1 MPNAFRSSLLLTLAA
16 LLWGCSNPTTP
27 EPPSTP
33 PEEPRPSGALSPLP
47 TDPVTYTRDAVTLTD
62 VGTFDGSRAEFFAV
76 NNDGVAVGRYNLGG
90 YRGVVWFGGSD
101 SQELTDSLGAAII
114 PYDINNYGVVSG
126 YRKEDL
132 CGIRWPGAGNV
143 EYLQALDQ
151 CGQAFGLNNRGANHR
166 GQIVGGIFAPAGTGD
181 TAFQVALWDTA
192 GSLEVL
198 GGRQANGLDINDQ
211 QVVIGSGQFPDG
223 TFGCLVWT
231 RQQGLMKTTE
241 YAPGL
246 DCAEAISHD
255 GTLAG
260 WVETGDDATAAAVW
274 TEEGGVQTIGT
285 LGGSSSGAFGIN
297 ELGEVVGWSRT
308 SDNSLRA
315 FYWKA
320 GSAMT
325 DLGTLPDGGASAALD
340 INDDGLIVGRAK
352 DASGANHAVTWRV
365 SEGVLE
371 LELRVDKTRFD
382 PVIAQCF
389 NAVTQK
395 AEWGFACDCTPEQ
408 QEKGDC
414 TLPRKATRTDRTD
427 VEVIVQR
434 NGEPVEGVDVRL
446 SVEPVDS
453 TAGHLHADPSRPPGR
468 YLVGDSLPDETTL
481 TTDAEG
487 RATVPY
493 QTSGV
498 SGQEKLKAAILDE
511 EGEPLGGEGQTRKST
526 IQIGLSLEP
535 MTRDPGEYYWFA
547 DGTTHGRGMHNH
559 YTKLASRDSLIEIF
573 KEYFAKTQSG
583 SRFQP
588 DTAHPSDRWNVFVI
602 TQASLEYGGLLDLG
616 HDWRNPHMLH
626 RTGKDFDLRLTN
638 IPNHLRNRFYDFCDK
653 HGAKCVKHGNHI
665 HATMDH
671 TTRQRDGYGELR

>member
-1 MPNAFRSSLLLTLAA
+1 MPNAFRSFLLLTLAA

-33 PEEPRPSGALSPLP
+33 PGEVTPSGALSPLP
-47 TDPVTYTRDAVTLTD
+47 TDPVPHTRGAVTLTD
-62 VGTFDGSRAEFFAV
+62 VGTFGGSRAEFFAV
-76 NNDGVAVGRYNLGG
+76 NNDGVAVGRYNVRG

-101 SQELTDSLGAAII
+101 AQELADSAGFAVI

-132 CGIRWPGAGNV
+132 CGFRWPGSGDI
-143 EYLQALDQ
+143 EYLQALEN
-151 CGQAFGLNNRGANHR
+151 CGQAFGLNNRGTNHR
-166 GQIVGGIFAPAGTGD
+166 GQIVGGILVTGVD
-181 TAFQVALWDTA
+181 TVFQVALWDTA

-211 QVVIGSGQFPDG
+211 QVVIGNGQFSDG
-223 TFGCLVWT
+223 SFGCLVWT

-246 DCAEAISHD
+246 DCAEAISH
-255 GTLAG
+255 GGKLAG
-260 WVETGDDATAAAVW
+260 WVESGDGSTTAAVW
-274 TEEGGVQTIGT
+274 SEQGGVQTIGT
-285 LGGSSSGAFGIN
+285 LGGSSSAAYGIN
-297 ELGEVVGWSRT
+297 ELGEVVGRSRT
-308 SDNSLRA
+308 SDDSIRA
-315 FYWKA
+315 FYWKP
-320 GSAMT
+320 GGVMT
-325 DLGTLPDGGASAALD
+325 DLGTLPKGGPSAALD
-340 INDDGLIVGRAK
+340 INDDGLIVGRAQ
-352 DASGANHAVTWRV
+352 DSTRANNAVTWRV

-371 LELRVDKTRFD
+371 LELRVDQTRFD

-389 NAVTQK
+389 HAVTQK
-395 AEWGFACDCTPEQ
+395 AEWGFDCDCTPEQ
-408 QEKGDC
+408 QEQGDC

-453 TAGHLHADPSRPPGR
+453 TAGHLHADPPRPPGR

-498 SGQEKLKAAILDE
+498 SGQEKLKAEILDE
-511 EGEPLGGEGQTRKST
+511 EGEPLGGEGQTREST
-526 IQIGLSLEP
+526 ILIGVSLVE
-535 MTRDPGEYYWFA
+535 MDRDPGQYYWFLNR
-547 DGTTHGRGMHNH
+547 GTHGGGINNH
-559 YTKLASRDSLIEIF
+559 YTKRASRDSLIRIF
-573 KEYFAKTQSG
+573 EEYFAETEAG
-583 SRFQP
+583 RRFQVDP
-588 DTAHPSDRWNVFVI
+588 VFPNDRWEVFVI
-602 TQASLEYGGLLDLG
+602 TQASLEESGLLDLG
-616 HDWRNPHMLH
+616 HDWANPHKLH
-626 RTGKDFDLRLTN
+626 RTGKDFDLRLRN
-638 IPNHLRNRFYDFCDK
+638 IPDRYLDLLFDICDK
-653 HGAKCVKHGNHI
+653 YEAKCVLEGDHI

-671 TTRQRDGYGELR
+671 KSRQRDGYGELR